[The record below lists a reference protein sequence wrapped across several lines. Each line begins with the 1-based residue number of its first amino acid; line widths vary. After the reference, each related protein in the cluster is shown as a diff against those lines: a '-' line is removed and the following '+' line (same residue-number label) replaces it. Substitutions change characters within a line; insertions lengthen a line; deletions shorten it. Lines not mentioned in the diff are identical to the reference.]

1 MKKYLVLLVI
11 REIQIG
17 TISYYHVAMC
27 DWNEQAGNVLCG
39 CRCGLRAAGGSL
51 INLGE
56 LI

>member
-27 DWNEQAGNVLCG
+27 DWNEQADNVLCG